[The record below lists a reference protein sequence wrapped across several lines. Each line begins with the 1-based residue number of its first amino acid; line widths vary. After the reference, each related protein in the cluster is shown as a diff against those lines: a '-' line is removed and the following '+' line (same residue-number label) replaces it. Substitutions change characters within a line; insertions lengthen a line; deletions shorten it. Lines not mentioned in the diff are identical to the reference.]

1 LYDHAGVPSP
11 CSSCHNGT
19 KATGIAQ
26 FAGHTAIGTNDCNA
40 CHTTTATWSGATGA
54 MPSNH
59 IQFTAGTTCNI
70 CHTTST
76 TTVKGAALHTYLSS
90 SCKTCHDSKSPV
102 YAWTKSPPDRKTLG
116 NHEKSTT
123 AQDCT
128 SCHTRVFT
136 KWSGA

>member
-1 LYDHAGVPSP
+1 
-11 CSSCHNGT
+11 
-19 KATGIAQ
+19 
-26 FAGHTAIGTNDCNA
+26 
-40 CHTTTATWSGATGA
+40 

-59 IQFTAGTTCNI
+59 ILFTSGTTCNT

-90 SCKTCHDSKSPV
+90 SCKTCHDSSSPV